1 MNELLALAR
10 SPRRG
15 AAQVLAGGRLSVAVF
30 LVVVATAVAAINAAR
45 FAADVPVSNILY
57 GSTRSPVITSL
68 IDALGRDRAAILG
81 YLIEQVW
88 AALVIVTAFS
98 PLLVWILGST
108 AVHAAARI
116 DGARR
121 PLRPMLI
128 FFGYATALTRIP
140 ADGAAAILGSG
151 QSAGA
156 PFAQVIGTAC
166 LGWLAVM
173 VWRAIEIHY
182 ALPAGRAAI
191 VFLIGLVLFYLVPL
205 ALIIAAGIAIL
216 IAAIVLDY
224 VPGL

>member
-15 AAQVLAGGRLSVAVF
+15 AKQVLAGGRLAVAVT
-30 LVVVATAVAAINAAR
+30 LVLVSTAVAAANAAR
-45 FAADVPVSNILY
+45 FLADVPVDSILY
-57 GSTRSPVITSL
+57 GNTRSPAIASL
-68 IDALGRDRAAILG
+68 IETLGPDRAAIIA
-81 YLIEQVW
+81 YLIEQAWV
-88 AALVIVTAFS
+88 AVIVVTAFS
-98 PLLVWILGST
+98 PIFVWLLGAT

-128 FFGYATALTRIP
+128 LFGYATALTRIP

-151 QSAGA
+151 QS
-156 PFAQVIGTAC
+156 PFAPIAELIGTAC
-166 LGWLAVM
+166 LVWLAII

-182 ALPAGRAAI
+182 KLPATRAGI
-191 VFLIGLVLFYLVPL
+191 VFLIALVLFYLVPL

-216 IAAIVLDY
+216 IAAVVLDY

>member
-10 SPRRG
+10 SPRQG
-15 AAQVLAGGRLSVAVF
+15 AAQVLASGRLSIAVA
-30 LVVVATAVAAINAAR
+30 LVVVATGVAAVNAAR
-45 FAADVPVSNILY
+45 FAADVPVSSILY
-57 GSTRSPVITSL
+57 GVTRSPAIVSL
-68 IDALGRDRAAILG
+68 IDALGRERAAIIG

-98 PLLVWILGST
+98 PIFVWMLGST

-128 FFGYATALTRIP
+128 LFGYATALTRVP

-156 PFAQVIGTAC
+156 PFAQLIGTAC
-166 LGWLAVM
+166 LVWLAVI

-182 ALPAGRAAI
+182 SLAAAHAAV
-191 VFLIGLVLFYLVPL
+191 VFLIAVVLFYLVPL
-205 ALIIAAGIAIL
+205 ALIVAAGIGIL

>member
-1 MNELLALAR
+1 MKTHTLQLMLA
-10 SPRRG
+10 
-15 AAQVLAGGRLSVAVF
+15 VATG
-30 LVVVATAVAAINAAR
+30 LVILATAVAAISAAR
-45 FAADVPVSNILY
+45 FAVDVPVASILY
-57 GSTRSPVITSL
+57 GDDRSPAIATL
-68 IDALGRDRAAILG
+68 IDTLGRDRAAIIG

-98 PLLVWILGST
+98 PMFVWMLGST

-156 PFAQVIGTAC
+156 PFAQLIGTAC
-166 LGWLAVM
+166 LVWLAVI

-182 ALPAGRAAI
+182 SLAAAHAAV
-191 VFLIGLVLFYLVPL
+191 VFLIAVVLFYLVPL
-205 ALIIAAGIAIL
+205 ALIVAAGIGIL

>member
-1 MNELLALAR
+1 MALAR

-15 AAQVLAGGRLSVAVF
+15 AAAVLTGGRLSIAVA
-30 LVVVATAVAAINAAR
+30 LVLVATAVAAVNAAR
-45 FAADVPVSNILY
+45 FATDVPVAGILY
-57 GSTRSPVITSL
+57 GDTRSPAIISL
-68 IDALGRDRAAILG
+68 IDALGRDRAAVIG

-88 AALVIVTAFS
+88 TALIVVTALG
-98 PLLVWILGST
+98 PLFVWFLGST

-116 DGARR
+116 DGVQR

-140 ADGAAAILGSG
+140 ADGAAALLGSG

-156 PFAQVIGTAC
+156 PVAQLIGTAC
-166 LGWLAVM
+166 LLWLAVI

-182 ALPAGRAAI
+182 ALPPGRAAI
-191 VFLIGLVLFYLVPL
+191 VFLIAVVLFYLVPL
-205 ALIIAAGIAIL
+205 ALIVSAGIAIL

>member
-10 SPRRG
+10 SPKRG
-15 AAQVLAGGRLSVAVF
+15 AAQVLASGRLSVAVA
-30 LVVVATAVAAINAAR
+30 LVILATAFAAVNAAR
-45 FAADVPVSNILY
+45 FAADVPVSSILY
-57 GSTRSPVITSL
+57 GQTRSPAIVSL
-68 IDALGRDRAAILG
+68 IDALGRDRAAIIG

-98 PLLVWILGST
+98 PMFVWLLGST

-128 FFGYATALTRIP
+128 LFGYATALTRIP

-156 PFAQVIGTAC
+156 PFAQLISTAC
-166 LGWLAVM
+166 LVWLAVI

-182 ALPAGRAAI
+182 SLAAAHAAV
-191 VFLIGLVLFYLVPL
+191 VFLIAVVLFYLVPL
-205 ALIIAAGIAIL
+205 ALIVAAGIGIL

>member
-1 MNELLALAR
+1 MSELLALAR

-15 AAQVLAGGRLSVAVF
+15 AAQVLSGGKLSVAVA
-30 LVVVATAVAAINAAR
+30 LVVVATGVAAVNAAR
-45 FAADVPVSNILY
+45 FAADVPVSSILY
-57 GSTRSPVITSL
+57 GETRSPAIVSL
-68 IDALGRDRAAILG
+68 IDALGRERAAIIG

-98 PLLVWILGST
+98 PLFVWLLGST

-128 FFGYATALTRIP
+128 LFGYATALTRIP

-156 PFAQVIGTAC
+156 PFAQLIGTAC
-166 LGWLAVM
+166 LAWLGVI
-173 VWRAIEIHY
+173 VWRAIQIHY
-182 ALPAGRAAI
+182 SLAAAHAAV
-191 VFLIGLVLFYLVPL
+191 VFLIAVVLFYLVPL

>member
-1 MNELLALAR
+1 MLA
-10 SPRRG
+10 SG
-15 AAQVLAGGRLSVAVF
+15 KLSVAVA
-30 LVVVATAVAAINAAR
+30 LVVVATAVAAVNAAR
-45 FAADVPVSNILY
+45 LAADVPVSSILY
-57 GSTRSPVITSL
+57 GQTRSPAIASL
-68 IDALGRDRAAILG
+68 IDALGRDRAAIIG

-98 PLLVWILGST
+98 PMFVWMLGST

-156 PFAQVIGTAC
+156 PFAQLIGTAC
-166 LGWLAVM
+166 LVWLAVM

-182 ALPAGRAAI
+182 SLAAAHAAV
-191 VFLIGLVLFYLVPL
+191 VFLIAVVLFYLVPL
-205 ALIIAAGIAIL
+205 ALIVAAGIAIL

>member
-1 MNELLALAR
+1 MNELLLLAR

-15 AAQVLAGGRLSVAVF
+15 AAAVLSGGRLPVAVG
-30 LVVVATAVAAINAAR
+30 LVLIATAVAAINAAR
-45 FAADVPVSNILY
+45 FVGDVPVSSVLY
-57 GSTRSPVITSL
+57 GDTRSPAIATL
-68 IDALGRDRAAILG
+68 IDALGRERAAIIG

-88 AALVIVTAFS
+88 TALVIVTAFS
-98 PLLVWILGST
+98 PLFVWLLGAT

-151 QSAGA
+151 RSPGA
-156 PFAQVIGTAC
+156 PAAQLIGTIC
-166 LGWLAVM
+166 LAWLAVL
-173 VWRAIEIHY
+173 VWRAIGSHY
-182 ALPAGRAAI
+182 ALGATRAAI
-191 VFLIGLVLFYLVPL
+191 VFVIAVVLFYLVPL
-205 ALIIAAGIAIL
+205 ALIIAAGVAIL
-216 IAAIVLDY
+216 VAAIVLDY

>member
-1 MNELLALAR
+1 MNELLALSR

-15 AAQVLAGGRLSVAVF
+15 AAEVLAGGRLSVAVG
-30 LVVVATAVAAINAAR
+30 LVVVATAVAAVNAAR
-45 FAADVPVSNILY
+45 FAADVPVSGILY
-57 GSTRSPVITSL
+57 GETRSPAIVSL
-68 IDALGRDRAAILG
+68 IDALGRERAAIIG

-88 AALVIVTAFS
+88 TALVVVTAFS

-121 PLRPMLI
+121 PLRPMLVL
-128 FFGYATALTRIP
+128 FGYATALTRIP

-151 QSAGA
+151 QSGGA

-166 LGWLAVM
+166 LLWLAVIA
-173 VWRAIEIHY
+173 WRAIEIHY
-182 ALPAGRAAI
+182 ALPPRHAAV
-191 VFLIGLVLFYLVPL
+191 VFLMAVALFYLAPL
-205 ALIIAAGIAIL
+205 VLIIAAAIAIL
-216 IAAIVLDY
+216 VAAIVLDY